1 MRERTTPEI
10 ITELGDNEVFVFG
23 SNLSGIHGGGAAKQ
37 ALEWGAVW
45 GNPFGAQGKTYAIPT
60 KDKNVYTTLPLES
73 IRPYVESF
81 IEYAE
86 TRNEIFLVT
95 ELGCGLA
102 GYVPG
107 QIAPLFLEALKVEN
121 IYLPERFWLYLNRNR

>member
-1 MRERTTPEI
+1 MRERTTPEF

-73 IRPYVESF
+73 IKPYVESF
-81 IEYAE
+81 IEYSKNN
-86 TRNEIFLVT
+86 TQYTFLVT
-95 ELGCGLA
+95 QIGCGLA
-102 GYVPG
+102 GYKPKH
-107 QIAPLFLEALKVEN
+107 IAPLFIDSIEVEN
-121 IYLPERFWLYLNRNR
+121 IYLPKIFWNELS